1 MKLIQILLPLS
12 DNEGRRYD
20 GSIMRNLQKRLA
32 DRFGGLTA
40 YTRAPAEGWWDS
52 GEAPHTK
59 DDIVVVEVMAEE
71 FDRAWWEALKSEL
84 EEALRQEVIV
94 IRAQPLETL

>member
-12 DNEGRRYD
+12 DNEGRHYD
-20 GSIMRNLQKRLA
+20 DSIMRNLQKRLA

-52 GEAPHTK
+52 GEAHTK
-59 DDIVVVEVMAEE
+59 DDIVVVEVMAEA
-71 FDRAWWEALKSEL
+71 FDRDWWTALKREL
-84 EEALRQEVIV
+84 ETSLRQEEIV

>member
-12 DNEGRRYD
+12 DNEGRHYD
-20 GSIMRNLQKRLA
+20 GSIMRDLQKRLA

-52 GEAPHTK
+52 GEAHTK

-71 FDRAWWEALKSEL
+71 FDHDWWMALKNEL
-84 EEALRQEVIV
+84 EASLRQEKIV